1 MFRRTDR
8 LAKEV
13 YGMTIEAAHSRSI
26 CIRCQ
31 EPALVIIDGVI
42 QHSPELFF
50 TEAGKKEWNI
60 SGMCEKCFDS
70 LFDEEEQ

>member
-1 MFRRTDR
+1 MFSRTDR

-13 YGMTIEAAHSRSI
+13 YGMTIEAALSRGI

-31 EPALVIIDGVI
+31 EPALVLIDEVI
-42 QHSPELFF
+42 QHSPELFYS
-50 TEAGKKEWNI
+50 EEGKKEWNI
-60 SGMCEKCFDS
+60 SAMCEKCFDS